1 MKLSTDPHPSGG
13 LNLTAARW
21 ILTVV
26 LLLAFILV
34 PWLLF
39 DEAITRMVGTA
50 FASPAAH
57 GPLAALLIV
66 ALLALDV
73 LLPIPSSL
81 VSVAAGALF
90 GWLLGG
96 LLIWLG
102 MSLGCLLGYWLGA
115 QAGRPLVRRLLGEAE
130 LEKAMRLSG
139 RVDGPALALTR
150 AVPVLAEA
158 TTLAAGA
165 AGAPLDR
172 FLVVT
177 SLANAGIAAVYAGV
191 GAAALSEGSFLLAF
205 AAAVGLPAAG
215 WLLARPLSRR
225 TSAAT

>member
-1 MKLSTDPHPSGG
+1 V
-13 LNLTAARW
+13 TAARW
-21 ILTVV
+21 ALAGL

-39 DEAITRMVGTA
+39 DEAITRMVGEV

-57 GPLAALLIV
+57 GPLIALLIV

-73 LLPIPSSL
+73 VLPTPSSL

-96 LLIWLG
+96 ILIWLG
-102 MSLGCLLGYWLGA
+102 MTLGCLLGYWLGA
-115 QAGRPLVRRLLGEAE
+115 QAGRPLARRLLGEAE
-130 LEKAMRLSG
+130 LARAMRLSG

-165 AGAPLDR
+165 AGAPLSR
-172 FLVVT
+172 FVIVT
-177 SLANAGIAAVYAGV
+177 SLANAGVAAVYAGV
-191 GAAALSEGSFLLAF
+191 GAAALSQGSFLLAF
-205 AAAVGLPAAG
+205 AAAAGLPAVG
-215 WLLARPLSRR
+215 WLLARLVSRR
-225 TSAAT
+225 TSVAA